1 MNQMRILAYGKGEV
15 LVESVSSVARAAG
28 IKVVKKTCPHFSAGL
43 FSRANYLPKHA
54 LVSCSVTKVE

>member
-1 MNQMRILAYGKGEV
+1 MNLMRILAYGKGEV

-28 IKVVKKTCPHFSAGL
+28 IKVVEKTCSHFSAVL

-54 LVSCSVTKVE
+54 LVRVA